1 MNSEQIPGIDFRR
14 NNLDKS
20 ASPYL
25 RQHITNPV
33 WWQEWNEEILK
44 YAKDNNRP
52 ILVSIGYSTCHW
64 CHVMASEA
72 FSDERTANYL
82 NSNFVCV
89 KVDREL
95 RPDIDQY
102 FMEYIQ
108 STSGNGGWPLNV
120 FMTSSLI
127 PFFAMTYAPAQP
139 RGSMPSFI
147 SIVQQVYNYFLSHG
161 EDAEPFIPEKKLH
174 QNSDLQLIKDKLLN
188 FYDKDHGGFGNGQK
202 FPSHST
208 LLFML
213 YSLSAEND
221 PYLKAICERT
231 LDSIRLRGLHDHLQG
246 GIFRYCVDEQWTIP
260 HFEKMLYDQAMA
272 LWVYSLAYRV
282 LGNESYRSM
291 AIKII
296 SALDESFLENGFYI
310 TAHDADTEHKEGE
323 TYLWSFEE
331 LESFLGEEEFI
342 EFRKVYDISHAGNF
356 EGKNHLIRKSDSDIG
371 EIERKLLLLRRDRKQ
386 PVADRKILSGNNSL
400 TAIALVQA
408 GRNLGIAEFS
418 EKGKILAE
426 KLLDLFWDGN
436 SLAHSLYEDKVQKQS
451 FLFDAASLF
460 TLITFICEDD
470 NSWLEKL
477 EVLRKYLNSFHRE
490 GVWVESDEDDFIR
503 INASWFDHPVPSGAA
518 LAEMG
523 LARAAVL
530 LGEKLPVLQYR
541 SPYYSDFYNIIPMMT
556 NGEFHV
562 VKSINALPW
571 DKLPVN
577 TIQLRGIPEQDCYK
591 GRCRPLFS
599 GTFDFRLTD

>member
-418 EKGKILAE
+418 EKGKNLAE

-436 SLAHSLYEDKVQKQS
+436 CLAHSFYEDNIQKQS
-451 FLFDAASLF
+451 FLFDAATLF

-477 EVLRKYLNSFHRE
+477 KVLRKYLYSFLRE
-490 GVWVESDEDDFIR
+490 GNWVESDENDFIR

-518 LAEMG
+518 IAEMG

-530 LGEKLPVLQYR
+530 LDEKLPVLQFR
-541 SPYYSDFYNIIPMMT
+541 SPYYSDFYNIIPMIT

-562 VKSINALPW
+562 IKSINALPW

-591 GRCRPLFS
+591 GTCRPSIS